1 MSVASLDSVRLN
13 ESDGDCLSS
22 SVEESL
28 SAWAWEDPVTR
39 QLYQGTRLT
48 VTRARLQE
56 ERRELPIW
64 ARREELVE
72 LLRNNQVLVVKGE
85 TGSGKSTQLP
95 QFFLGEAGRVGSVT

>member
-1 MSVASLDSVRLN
+1 MSP
-13 ESDGDCLSS
+13 
-22 SVEESL
+22 
-28 SAWAWEDPVTR
+28 WAWQDPVSR

-56 ERRELPIW
+56 ERGKLPIW

-95 QFFLGEAGRVGSVT
+95 QFFLGEIWRVGSDT

>member
-1 MSVASLDSVRLN
+1 MSP
-13 ESDGDCLSS
+13 
-22 SVEESL
+22 
-28 SAWAWEDPVTR
+28 WAWEDPVTR

-48 VTRARLQE
+48 VNRARLQE